1 MAEND
6 QARLRRRIA
15 ELEAELE
22 RFQRAGQFLE
32 ASEANL
38 QLFARSLAHDFNNL
52 LSAMLGHA
60 SLIESITPPGEET
73 HEAAGVIRRAA
84 ERAGELT
91 AQLLH
96 FTRGGLGRTIP
107 VDLHETIR
115 EVADLLRRTLDP
127 EIRLKVVLQAESC
140 IVHGDPGQIHQML
153 LNLALNARD
162 AMPEGGE
169 LRMETTDLDPDREK
183 PQLLLT
189 VRDTGTGIAPDIC
202 PRIFEPFF
210 TTKASGRN
218 TGMGLAIV
226 QRVVHS
232 HAGTIRV
239 DTVPGQGTAFH
250 IALPLAQPAVR
261 SGAAANAR

>member
-1 MAEND
+1 MAEHD
-6 QARLRRRIA
+6 KAQLRRRIA

-60 SLIESITPPGEET
+60 SLIESITPQGEEA
-73 HEAAGVIRRAA
+73 HEAAVVIRRAA

-91 AQLLH
+91 AQMLH
-96 FTRGGLGRTIP
+96 FTRGGLGRTVL

-115 EVADLLRRTLDP
+115 EVGDLLRRTMDP
-127 EIRLKVVLQAESC
+127 EIRLNIVLQAESFV
-140 IVHGDPGQIHQML
+140 VHGDPGQLHQML

-162 AMPEGGE
+162 AMPGGGE
-169 LRMETTDLDPDREK
+169 LRLESRDLEPDKGR
-183 PQLLLT
+183 QQMLLT
-189 VRDTGTGIAPDIC
+189 VRDTGTGIAPDVC

-226 QRVVHS
+226 QRVVQS
-232 HAGTIRV
+232 HGGSVRV
-239 DTVPGQGTAFH
+239 DTVPGQGTAFLV
-250 IALPLAQPAVR
+250 ALPLAQPAVR
-261 SGAAANAR
+261 PVATVNAK